1 MEMATRDNHSQV
13 VSSTEAIIARVK
25 EKVMEDLEKEKDT
38 DEEMVDMEMS
48 EQL

>member
-13 VSSTEAIIARVK
+13 VSSTEVIIARVK